1 VTYDPDE
8 YMRTLRARESARVNV
23 DEPRAGAKDA
33 RPPALPFQTIAEACA
48 EVDSAGPRR
57 FLIRGIWPA
66 GVHGVHAAEM
76 KAQKTWN
83 GCDLVASETDWLG
96 AYPID
101 DPGSVIFFIG
111 EGGKPN
117 IIRRLRSI
125 CASRGLR
132 LEDLPIWL
140 CVRSPRLQDA
150 QHMALFDQ
158 QVQAV
163 RPKLVILDPLYLSV
177 GSANGTDLST
187 VGQVLERPQHV
198 CEVAGA
204 ALFVVTHTNRK
215 EGRGAGRITGA
226 GPAEWGR
233 VLIVGT
239 VTSKATNA
247 ETLETTVITE
257 LDIAGGEVPERM
269 VKIRRRIYSDDPDD
283 LDSALHY
290 SVDALAADAPTE
302 ANGHG
307 LGPAADKLLE
317 ALETAGGGTGMELV
331 DRIKER
337 HGHGLSRK
345 TWSEKLNAL
354 ETAGLCCGI
363 EPRPGLAKVWTLS
376 PLPRDTPGDTL
387 HTPCHP
393 ATPPYRGGTGIGGTP
408 PPAGMNGSR
417 PDKSAPGMDDWG
429 ARLSSQYGPGRP

>member
-1 VTYDPDE
+1 MVTD
-8 YMRTLRARESARVNV
+8 MSAWV
-23 DEPRAGAKDA
+23 AAQAAQMAKDA
-33 RPPALPFQTIAEACA
+33 QVAGASPALEFQTIADACA
-48 EVDSAGPRR
+48 EVDGAGPRR

-83 GCDLVASETDWLG
+83 GCDLAVSVASGTNWLG

-101 DPGSVIFFIG
+101 DPGPVIIFIG

-125 CASRGLR
+125 CADRGLT

-140 CVRSPRLQDA
+140 CVRSPRLQRDE
-150 QHMALFDQ
+150 HMALFEQ
-158 QVQAV
+158 KVREV

-177 GSANGTDLST
+177 GSANGTDLSA

-198 CEVAGA
+198 CEEATA

-215 EGRGAGRITGA
+215 EGRGANRITGA

-247 ETLETTVITE
+247 ETLETTVVTE

-290 SVDALAADAPTE
+290 SVETLDPDVYTGPAA
-302 ANGHG
+302 GHG

-317 ALETAGGGTGMELV
+317 ALETTGGGTSQRLV
-331 DRIKER
+331 DAIAAK
-337 HGHGLSRK
+337 HGHGLKRPTVSK
-345 TWSEKLNAL
+345 KLNELESLGRCVGMAQGPYGEKYWAL
-354 ETAGLCCGI
+354 TA
-363 EPRPGLAKVWTLS
+363 AVSSVSHDTDA
-376 PLPRDTPGDTL
+376 DTPDTSRDSGVIAVTSPIGDDTVPMTPFPTL
-387 HTPCHP
+387 
-393 ATPPYRGGTGIGGTP
+393 
-408 PPAGMNGSR
+408 NGSQPSGWSDPIR
-417 PDKSAPGMDDWG
+417 PRNG
-429 ARLSSQYGPGRP
+429 AA